1 MKFDSLLLAS
11 FGGPEGPDEVMP
23 FLERVTAGRG
33 VPRERLEEVSH
44 HYLALGGVSPINEQ
58 NRELIAALRA
68 ELDARG
74 IDLPLYWGNRNSA
87 PFFADTLREMS
98 EAGHERVLALATSAY
113 SSYSGCRQYRE
124 NLATARAE
132 AGLDGAME
140 IAKVH
145 PFYELEGF
153 VGPFRRDVH
162 DALHKLRDAGL
173 ADDQL
178 TVLFTTH
185 SIPTAMGVGSGPDAD
200 RSAELPGLYE
210 RQHLAVA
217 QKIMVD
223 SPITWRLV
231 FQSRSG
237 PPQVPWL
244 EPDVNDALRESAQ
257 DGVRGVV
264 IAPIGFISDHVEVVW
279 DLDHEAR
286 ETAAELGIEMI
297 RVPTPGIDPEF
308 VSALVDSMIEALTTD
323 MKPTKLC
330 TTTCC
335 ANLRAALPTVP
346 GVASAE

>member
-1 MKFDSLLLAS
+1 MNFDSLLLAS

-58 NRELIAALRA
+58 NRELLVALKT

-74 IDLPLYWGNRNSA
+74 IELPLYWGNRNSA
-87 PFFADTLREMS
+87 PFFTDTLQEIN
-98 EAGHERVLALATSAY
+98 EAGYERVLVLATSAY

-124 NLATARAE
+124 NLATAIAE
-132 AGLDGAME
+132 SGLEGKIE
-140 IAKVH
+140 IAKIH

-153 VGPFRRDVH
+153 VGPFQRAVH
-162 DALHKLRDAGL
+162 EALRKLQDSGL
-173 ADDQL
+173 AEDQL

-185 SIPTAMGVGSGPDAD
+185 SIPTAMAVGSGPDSG
-200 RSAELPGLYE
+200 RSPELPGLYE

-217 QKIMVD
+217 EKIMAN
-223 SPITWRLV
+223 SPVSWQLV

-244 EPDVNDALRESAQ
+244 EPDVNDAVREASKS
-257 DGVRGVV
+257 GVRGIA

-279 DLDHEAR
+279 DLDHEAQ
-286 ETAAELGIEMI
+286 ETADELGIEMI
-297 RVPTPGIDPEF
+297 RVPTPGIDAEF
-308 VSALVDSMIEALTTD
+308 VSALVDAMVEALTTE
-323 MKPTKLC
+323 MNPTKLC

-335 ANLRAALPTVP
+335 ANLRVALPTVP

>member
-1 MKFDSLLLAS
+1 MSFDSLLLAS
-11 FGGPEGPDEVMP
+11 FGGPEGPEEVMP
-23 FLERVTAGRG
+23 FLERVTSGRG
-33 VPRERLEEVSH
+33 VPVERLEEVSH

-58 NRELIAALRA
+58 NRELLTALRA

-124 NLATARAE
+124 NLATAQAE
-132 AGLDGAME
+132 VGLDGEIE
-140 IAKVH
+140 IAKIH
-145 PFYELEGF
+145 PFFELEGF
-153 VGPFRRDVH
+153 VGPFQRVVHEALRKFRDE
-162 DALHKLRDAGL
+162 GY
-173 ADDQL
+173 ADDEV

-185 SIPTAMGVGSGPDAD
+185 SIPTAMAVGSGPDVE
-200 RSAELPGLYE
+200 RSPELPGLYE

-217 QKIMVD
+217 DRVMTD
-223 SPITWRLV
+223 SPVSWQLV

-244 EPDVNDALRESAQ
+244 EPDVNDALREASQA
-257 DGVRGVV
+257 GTRAVV

-279 DLDHEAR
+279 DLDHEAQ
-286 ETAAELGIEMI
+286 ETADELGIAMV

-308 VSALVDSMIEALTTD
+308 VSALVDSMVEALTTN

-335 ANLRAALPTVP
+335 VNLRAALPTVP